1 MNKTQP
7 QRTCM
12 ACNQKKDKKE
22 LLRIVKNK
30 ENVVSIDKTG
40 KQEGR
45 GAYICKD
52 EECLEKVIKSKRLE
66 KALDTKISQE
76 IYEDI
81 RGVIFDK

>member
-30 ENVVSIDKTG
+30 ENIVSVDQTG

-45 GAYICKD
+45 GAYICKNI
-52 EECLEKVIKSKRLE
+52 ECLEKVIKSKRLE
-66 KALDTKISQE
+66 KVLDVKISQE
-76 IYEDI
+76 IYENI